1 VMFLRLNMFEKHN
14 KYTKSTYW
22 LLAINSLIGV
32 CFLGLLILNLAG
44 GKSALEYVFFV
55 VLVAMLF
62 LNGFCAYKIYK
73 RSYIALKLSFWL
85 FLLQVFG
92 FSTSS
97 WAFSLNVGMSFY
109 ISFKL
114 DSVELSVNLIAV
126 LIVTIISAAI
136 RSIKKLMQSSDESLV
151 GA

>member
-1 VMFLRLNMFEKHN
+1 MFEKHN
-14 KYTKSTYW
+14 KFTKCTYW
-22 LLAINSLIGV
+22 FLAINSLVGV
-32 CFLGLLILNLAG
+32 LFLGILILNMAG
-44 GKSALEYVFFV
+44 GQSALEYFFFA
-55 VLVAMLF
+55 VLVGMLV

-73 RSYIALKLSFWL
+73 CSFTALKSSFWL

-92 FSTSS
+92 FSTNS
-97 WAFSLNVGMSFY
+97 WAFSLNVGMSFL

-136 RSIKKLMQSSDESLV
+136 RSVKKSMKSTNESLV